1 MFTLKTVFTLLN
13 LVIALHT
20 GLAFVHPSGSDCHY
34 NNLTTTYTEEL
45 IETYGENE
53 RLGIVQFRKLAD
65 HVRLSSKC
73 TTPDT
78 VHLATNNNGYSHS
91 DNLTDSKCLTV
102 DDVYNLYN
110 RDGDGLT
117 SIDLIEALSS
127 LVYIIVD
134 DNCVNRKGDGSHGKR
149 PSSGLVWG
157 YGIGFVTLVCVISN
171 IGGLLGPLM
180 EKEFFQK
187 LLTFL
192 VAMAVGT
199 LAATGLLVLLPEAFD
214 LMRCDE
220 IADDYLWKSAT
231 AMAGIYIF
239 YLSERILK
247 ILFYKPKNPPSDS
260 VEIKV
265 PLSTDHGH
273 GHSHFPGNT
282 LVESGQKTVSTV
294 AWMVLIGDALHN
306 FVDGLSIGA
315 AFTENIYTGVSV
327 SIAVVCE
334 ELPHELGDIAI
345 LLHSGLSMKRALLYN
360 FLAAVICYVGL
371 IIGILLG
378 ENTSANRWIFAIAG
392 GLFLYV
398 SLVDMLPEL
407 SHVADE
413 FQRQKHNP
421 WKIMF
426 LQIFGLLVGFGII
439 LVVAFYASQIVID
452 G

>member
-1 MFTLKTVFTLLN
+1 MFTLNIVFALIN
-13 LVIALHT
+13 LALT
-20 GLAFVHPSGSDCHY
+20 RAIVYPSDCHY
-34 NNLTTTYTEEL
+34 KNLTTIYTEEL
-45 IETYGENE
+45 IEKYGGSE
-53 RLGIVQFRKLAD
+53 RLDIVQFRKLAE
-65 HVRLSSKC
+65 HVRSSSKC
-73 TTPDT
+73 SLPDT
-78 VHLATNNNGYSHS
+78 DPISTNINGYSHS

-102 DDVYNLYN
+102 DEVYNLYN

-117 SIDLIEALSS
+117 SIDLVEALFS

-134 DNCVNRKGDGSHGKR
+134 GNCVNTKGGGSHGER

-220 IADDYLWKSAT
+220 IANDYLWKAAT
-231 AMAGIYIF
+231 ALAGIYIF

-247 ILFYKPKNPPSDS
+247 IIFYKQRELPSDS

-265 PLSTDHGH
+265 PLSDNGH
-273 GHSHFPGNT
+273 GHSHFPGNAP
-282 LVESGQKTVSTV
+282 VEPGQKAVSTV

-345 LLHSGLSMKRALLYN
+345 LLHSGMSMKRALLYN
-360 FLAAVICYVGL
+360 FLAAVICYIGL

-407 SHVADE
+407 SHTADE
-413 FQRQKHNP
+413 FQRQKNNP

-439 LVVAFYASQIVID
+439 LVVASYASQIVID